1 MFNFGPEAAQNDT
14 ELLSYFHTTQQ
25 VKTLIN
31 QKISTQDKDCI
42 FAVRPGGGKT
52 ALVKW
57 LNSEEHQ
64 HNVLVL
70 PTSKTRFITDD
81 SKPNIEDYRN
91 LISAELYAW
100 MISESLEKFKLSE
113 PLREKLKEY
122 FKWSWTEPIKG
133 FFKGKFEGLTILGF
147 GFSLKASDRKTYLK
161 EIREKNKI
169 AEASELLK
177 QISEEIKLV
186 LVIEDPELIVGEG
199 LQEEITR
206 DNSIRIGAFLSVVN
220 TLHSLGIQVVT
231 FVKEHIL
238 QGVQKNYGDFSH
250 FEGSIT
256 GLKWTEKDLMDMLL
270 LRIKTRFNQDW
281 NNVFEMSQKKFK
293 SEILPFMINGPRDL
307 IFVCNQA
314 GKGNGKVSKISLEK
328 SIHSLRA
335 SKWIQIENQF
345 SVLWPGIHLVA
356 STVCELISKNAQD
369 NPISRE
375 NFREI
380 LKTDFSSTGTPLHS
394 LRNHESWMFTM
405 LWATPSIEERLFYL
419 GCIGYLSGD
428 QKIYSWYGRS
438 INEFNQANQ
447 IFINPLFTL

>member
-147 GFSLKASDRKTYLK
+147 GFSLKASDRKSYLK
-161 EIREKNKI
+161 EIREKRKLTLRKVQDLTGVSNAYLSQVENGRIKKPSPQVLHKLADCFRI
-169 AEASELLK
+169 QYERLLK
-177 QISEEIKLV
+177 LTGYPAPENNMAQAQYRTGDW
-186 LVIEDPELIVGEG
+186 IEDVTPEE
-199 LQEEITR
+199 
-206 DNSIRIGAFLSVVN
+206 
-220 TLHSLGIQVVT
+220 
-231 FVKEHIL
+231 
-238 QGVQKNYGDFSH
+238 
-250 FEGSIT
+250 
-256 GLKWTEKDLMDMLL
+256 
-270 LRIKTRFNQDW
+270 
-281 NNVFEMSQKKFK
+281 
-293 SEILPFMINGPRDL
+293 
-307 IFVCNQA
+307 
-314 GKGNGKVSKISLEK
+314 
-328 SIHSLRA
+328 
-335 SKWIQIENQF
+335 
-345 SVLWPGIHLVA
+345 
-356 STVCELISKNAQD
+356 
-369 NPISRE
+369 
-375 NFREI
+375 
-380 LKTDFSSTGTPLHS
+380 
-394 LRNHESWMFTM
+394 
-405 LWATPSIEERLFYL
+405 EERLKEYL
-419 GCIGYLSGD
+419 EFL
-428 QKIYSWYGRS
+428 RS
-438 INEFNQANQ
+438 RKG
-447 IFINPLFTL
+447 